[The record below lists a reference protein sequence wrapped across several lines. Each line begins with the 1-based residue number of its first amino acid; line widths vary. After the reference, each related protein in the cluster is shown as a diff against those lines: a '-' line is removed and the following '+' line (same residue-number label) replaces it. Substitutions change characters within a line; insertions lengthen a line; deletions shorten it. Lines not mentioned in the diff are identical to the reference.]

1 MPDIGPVELIIILV
15 IVVLVFGVG
24 RLSKIGGEMGSAIR
38 EFRQGIKGAPEGKQ
52 DQPEGNLERDQ
63 RRPRLHQSPGS
74 PQMAS
79 ISNRRADVVSR
90 QRQRRHHGEE
100 EAGRE

>member
-38 EFRQGIKGAPEGKQ
+38 EFRKGIQGDPDDKQ
-52 DQPEGNLERDQ
+52 DHPDDSKQPPEV
-63 RRPRLHQSPGS
+63 PPPS
-74 PQMAS
+74 
-79 ISNRRADVVSR
+79 
-90 QRQRRHHGEE
+90 
-100 EAGRE
+100 